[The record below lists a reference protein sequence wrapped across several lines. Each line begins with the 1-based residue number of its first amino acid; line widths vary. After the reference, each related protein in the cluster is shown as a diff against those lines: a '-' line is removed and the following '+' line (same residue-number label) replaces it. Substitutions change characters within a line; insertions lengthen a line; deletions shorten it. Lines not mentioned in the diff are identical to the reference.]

1 VTTLATGTI
10 SKSQGKY
17 KKSITEKHATEITHI
32 GHRSHDCK
40 ALLKKYKKFVIENSI
55 TCTRYG
61 NQNTAGTF
69 FVPCI

>member
-1 VTTLATGTI
+1 VTKWATGTI

-17 KKSITEKHATEITHI
+17 KKSITEKHATEITHT

-40 ALLKKYKKFVIENSI
+40 ALLKYKKFVIANSI
-55 TCTRYG
+55 TCTGYG
-61 NQNTAGTF
+61 NHNTAGTF